1 MRLKKIGVLGAG
13 TSGKGIIRALAGSGL
28 DVMFCEVSPEK
39 VDSALREIGESLD
52 REKAR
57 WGVTESEKRLILSR
71 IQGTTDLRALGGS
84 QVVMEVIPGDLE
96 EKQAIFQE
104 MDQVFPPETVLVT
117 NSATLCVSDIARKT
131 RHPERIVTMHFCLP
145 VPDRPIVEIVKGQ
158 HTSDR
163 TVEVAYLLA
172 RIMKKTVL
180 DVFEMPGLLTT
191 RIMVPYIN
199 EAMHIVMEGMAS
211 AEQVDEAIR
220 LGFKLPIGPLAM
232 ADEIGLD
239 VLLHDM
245 EHLFNA
251 LGDLQYRPCPL
262 MRRMVREGHLGAKTR
277 RGFFC
282 YDEEGKR
289 TGSPEGGY

>member
-13 TSGKGIIRALAGSGL
+13 TSGKGIIRSLAGSGL
-28 DVMFCEVSPEK
+28 DVIFCEISQEK
-39 VDSALREIGESLD
+39 VESALRELTETLD

-57 WGVTESEKRLILSR
+57 WGVTEGEKRLILSR
-71 IQGTTDLRALGGS
+71 IHGTTDLRAMGGS
-84 QVVMEVIPGDLE
+84 QVVLEVIPGGLE
-96 EKQAIFQE
+96 EKQTIFQE

-131 RHPERIVTMHFCLP
+131 RHPERIVAMHFCLP
-145 VPDRPIVEIVKGQ
+145 VPERPIVEIVKGQ
-158 HTSDR
+158 FTSDK
-163 TVEVAYLLA
+163 TMEVARFLA

-180 DVFEMPGLLTT
+180 EVFEMPGLITT

-211 AEQVDEAIR
+211 ADEVDEAIR

-239 VLLHDM
+239 VLLRDM

-251 LGDLQYRPCPL
+251 LGELQYRPCPL
-262 MRRMVREGHLGAKTR
+262 LRRMVREGHMGLKSR

-282 YDEEGKR
+282 YDENGKR
-289 TGSPEGGY
+289 AGSPADGY